1 MDGLIV
7 KKSKIKYLDPLKYD
21 NIERVYKDIKSRT
34 KNKRIIFN
42 FEIYR
47 KSNLYNILLSM
58 YNKDIIFGK
67 YNVFLIKEPK
77 YRIIMSQNIFDKVI
91 NHVVSK
97 YYLLPSLEKCMID
110 TNVATRKGKG
120 SAYAFDV
127 IKKYSRSFD
136 KSKKIYVM
144 KLDIS
149 KYFYNIDHDILFD
162 LVKKRI
168 KDKDILKLVRKIID
182 TTNEEYIN
190 ERIKY
195 LIDKEI
201 SRNNNKCEI
210 EELKS
215 IPLYKKGKG
224 LCIGSMTSQILAIYY
239 LNEVDHYIKEE
250 LKYKYYVRYM
260 DDLVLFSYD
269 KDKLKNDYYL
279 IEKKINEY
287 KLNLN
292 KKSRIYDSSDGFNF
306 IGYRFVFKNNKMII
320 KYNKKTFKRVV
331 SNLKYKKHY
340 DYKGY
345 ILSRS
350 SYKGYFIKT
359 NTRFNSSYK
368 NFNIISFNDKC
379 KYLDIYYKDYVI
391 FYKFGSSY
399 FVFDR
404 SAYII
409 SSLLKYKYIKKSYC
423 YSVKRYIDIKDI
435 LRINKISFVTVS
447 GNNFEE
453 EVFDG
458 SC

>member
-1 MDGLIV
+1 
-7 KKSKIKYLDPLKYD
+7 
-21 NIERVYKDIKSRT
+21 
-34 KNKRIIFN
+34 
-42 FEIYR
+42 
-47 KSNLYNILLSM
+47 
-58 YNKDIIFGK
+58 
-67 YNVFLIKEPK
+67 
-77 YRIIMSQNIFDKVI
+77 
-91 NHVVSK
+91 
-97 YYLLPSLEKCMID
+97 
-110 TNVATRKGKG
+110 
-120 SAYAFDV
+120 
-127 IKKYSRSFD
+127 
-136 KSKKIYVM
+136 
-144 KLDIS
+144 
-149 KYFYNIDHDILFD
+149 
-162 LVKKRI
+162 
-168 KDKDILKLVRKIID
+168 
-182 TTNEEYIN
+182 
-190 ERIKY
+190 
-195 LIDKEI
+195 
-201 SRNNNKCEI
+201 
-210 EELKS
+210 
-215 IPLYKKGKG
+215 
-224 LCIGSMTSQILAIYY
+224 
-239 LNEVDHYIKEE
+239 
-250 LKYKYYVRYM
+250 M

-292 KKSRIYDSSDGFNF
+292 KKSRIYDCSDGFNF

-320 KYNKKTFKRVV
+320 KYNKNTFKRVV

-379 KYLDIYYKDYVI
+379 KYLDIYYKDYII

-435 LRINKISFVTVS
+435 LRINKINFVTVS

-458 SC
+458 S